1 MENWD
6 KINET
11 MKEYINTLHNELGWF
26 TDEELQ
32 NTPKRISRFY
42 KELYDNH
49 KYKFTLF
56 PAVKDSMIVI
66 NNVEMYSLCAHH
78 MLPFFGKVSIA
89 YLPKND
95 GKIAGVS
102 KLARAVVK
110 TASQPQTQEY
120 LSQELINE
128 LVKNLDPQFAMV
140 KITAQH
146 MCMMMRG
153 IKQQESIVTTTSLYV
168 SDEMKPE
175 LATLKAEAMELMT

>member
-1 MENWD
+1 MEDWE
-6 KINET
+6 KVKQIT
-11 MKEYINTLHNELGWF
+11 KQYINVLHEQLGWF
-26 TDEELQ
+26 NEEELH
-32 NTPKRISRFY
+32 NTPRRITDFY
-42 KELYDNH
+42 KELHNNH
-49 KYKFTLF
+49 KYQFTLF

-110 TASQPQTQEY
+110 MASQPQTQEY
-120 LSQELINE
+120 LSQQIIDE
-128 LVKNLDPQFAMV
+128 LVKNLQPHFVLV
-140 KITAQH
+140 KIQAQH

-153 IKQQESIVTTTSLYV
+153 VKQQESIVTTTSLYV
-168 SDEMKPE
+168 SNEMKSE
-175 LATLKAEAMELMT
+175 LATLKQEAMELMS